1 MLNRGE
7 GVEAMSS
14 RGHCESHMSPHSMT
28 TAIHGAPSQTWAE
41 RRVGRIVLTWITEL
55 QPLVLPLLFSLK
67 PIKMEG
73 GRAAE
78 GTVPVG
84 LYVLF
89 LCMSAD

>member
-1 MLNRGE
+1 
-7 GVEAMSS
+7 MSS
-14 RGHCESHMSPHSMT
+14 KGHCESHMSPHSMT

-55 QPLVLPLLFSLK
+55 QPSGPAPALQFK
-67 PIKMEG
+67 TYKDGG